1 MGEQEIVNY
10 TSKLEI
16 GILGLLWCSGNQKEK
31 TEEMFKLIASN
42 GTKYV
47 SCYDREL
54 IFIFVK
60 LLQFSIDLQSKY
72 FSDFKDVKCI
82 I

>member
-1 MGEQEIVNY
+1 MREEELVNY

-16 GILGLLWCSGNQKEK
+16 GILGLLWCTGNQKEK
-31 TEEMFKLIASN
+31 AEAMFKLIASN

-54 IFIFVK
+54 MFIFVK
-60 LLQFSIDLQSKY
+60 LLQFSIDLLSKY
-72 FSDFKDVKCI
+72 YSDFTDVQSI
-82 I
+82 

>member
-1 MGEQEIVNY
+1 MNY

-16 GILGLLWCSGNQKEK
+16 GILGLLWCSGSQKEK
-31 TEEMFKLIASN
+31 AEVMFKLIASN

-60 LLQFSIDLQSKY
+60 LLQFSIDLHFKY
-72 FSDFKDVKCI
+72 FSDFKDIKSI
-82 I
+82 